1 MTNKTNLSWER
12 DEGYSCE
19 ETARRGDFAAVIVPP
34 EFYDE
39 EGCWG
44 YQIFDEA
51 DEGALDNGEWYT
63 AAHGLRSREAA
74 KRVAATILEELA
86 AARA

>member
-1 MTNKTNLSWER
+1 MTTTNEITWER
-12 DEGYSCE
+12 DEAYSCE
-19 ETARRGDFAAVIVPP
+19 ETARLGDYAAVIVPP

-44 YQIFDEA
+44 YQVFDEA
-51 DEGALDNGEWYT
+51 DEGAMDNGEWFT

-74 KRVAATILEELA
+74 RRVAATILEELA
-86 AARA
+86 GA

>member
-1 MTNKTNLSWER
+1 MANEITWTR
-12 DEGYSCE
+12 DDGYSGE
-19 ETARRGDFAAVIVPP
+19 YTARRGDFAAVIVPP
-34 EFYDE
+34 EFYGE

-63 AAHGLRSREAA
+63 AAHGITSRDAARRIAEAL
-74 KRVAATILEELA
+74 LEELA
-86 AARA
+86 AARK